1 MTDDGYCE
9 KTTVDDVITLSL
21 PNESNV
27 LRKLLPLPS
36 VHSDHVMA
44 YGHQL
49 KTSRQEL
56 CLHVHDAI
64 GCQIE

>member
-9 KTTVDDVITLSL
+9 ETAVDDVITLSL

-27 LRKLLPLPS
+27 LRKLLPLRS
-36 VHSDHVMA
+36 VQHVIMA

-49 KTSRQEL
+49 KATSRQEL
-56 CLHVHDAI
+56 CLHVHDAMDVT
-64 GCQIE
+64 